1 MSVPMET
8 GIPGAMEED
17 QTKGKDPEPR
27 GQDPSRFFKETLGR
41 AFGEETKPPAPG
53 GSGDPGPAAVTT
65 APATMSGKKKHVKK
79 PEDFTDAK
87 NWDKFKRQEFLYYEE
102 YEDEFGYDESTRI
115 RFDLSFFTG
124 GLPEKFAT
132 NFIDQVMNEPRV
144 LRWGTFRDF

>member
-1 MSVPMET
+1 MET
-8 GIPGAMEED
+8 GMPSAMEED

-27 GQDPSRFFKETLGR
+27 KPNPSQFFEETLGE
-41 AFGEETKPPAPG
+41 AFRGETRPPTPG
-53 GSGDPGPAAVTT
+53 GSGDLGPATVMT
-65 APATMSGKKKHVKK
+65 APATASGKKKRIKK

-124 GLPEKFAT
+124 GLPEKFTA
-132 NFIDQVMNEPRV
+132 NFIDQVMNEPRI